1 MTRFKQHIKN
11 IRLSEYFL
19 GKQQNCMAKKIY
31 ASTLNHLLYKDIHI
45 VLPFPD
51 KITCTDPF
59 ILEGK
64 PNEDGNIIK

>member
-1 MTRFKQHIKN
+1 
-11 IRLSEYFL
+11 
-19 GKQQNCMAKKIY
+19 MAKKIY

-51 KITCTDPF
+51 KMTCTDPF

-64 PNEDGNIIK
+64 PNNGNII